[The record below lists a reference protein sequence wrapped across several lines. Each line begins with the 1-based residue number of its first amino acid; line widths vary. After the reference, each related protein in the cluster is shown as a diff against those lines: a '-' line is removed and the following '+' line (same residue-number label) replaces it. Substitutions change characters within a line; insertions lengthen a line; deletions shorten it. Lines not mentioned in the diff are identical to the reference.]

1 MHNKIHPFLK
11 SHHFKKETSLKILD
25 KIIVGL
31 IFIIF
36 CLMIL
41 FSSFGRL

>member
-1 MHNKIHPFLK
+1 MLNKTHPFLK
-11 SHHFKKETSLKILD
+11 SHHFTKENSIKILD
-25 KIIVGL
+25 KIIIGL

-41 FSSFGRL
+41 FSSFGTH